1 MSALGGGT
9 LLASLVLAVPSPSPT
24 SSVPD
29 ELEVTPGLVGFLAT
43 FAVAAAAVLLF
54 LSLTR
59 HLRRARSNAIERGL
73 PVEEPRRHRFDGGAS
88 VQSPDLGPSPGT
100 GGERAPGAGDRAPGD
115 GATDGGR
122 REGHDDGRG
131 PTAP

>member
-1 MSALGGGT
+1 MSPV
-9 LLASLVLAVPSPSPT
+9 LASPALLSLVAAVPSPSPT
-24 SSVPD
+24 STVPD
-29 ELEVTPGLVGFLAT
+29 DLEVTPGLTGFLAT

-73 PVEEPRRHRFDGGAS
+73 PVQEPRRHRFDAGGS
-88 VQSPDLGPSPGT
+88 VQSPDV
-100 GGERAPGAGDRAPGD
+100 GAGDRAPRDGADGADGD
-115 GATDGGR
+115 GRPDGPG
-122 REGHDDGRG
+122 GPDDRRG